1 MLSTMMNTGMS
12 RTVPKAKRRV
22 MIVSA
27 SDKIFDFAADLLP
40 PGEFVFEEP
49 ARSAGEAK
57 RTLIQARVDILII
70 NTPLPDDFGTELATE
85 LSDSTMGILLLV
97 KNDLVDSTAYKVED
111 FGVLTLAKPCGKQSF
126 YQAVKLLSATSAK
139 LERLD
144 EKNRTLEEK
153 MADIRMVNRAKWLL
167 IDNLGMNEK
176 DAHHYIEKRAM
187 DSRQTRREVAEG
199 IIRTYDK

>member
-49 ARSAGEAK
+49 ARSAGEA
-57 RTLIQARVDILII
+57 RVDILII

-97 KNDLVDSTAYKVED
+97 KNDLVDQAAYKVED

>member
-12 RTVPKAKRRV
+12 RVVPKAKRRV

-97 KNDLVDSTAYKVED
+97 KKRSCRLD
-111 FGVLTLAKPCGKQSF
+111 GVQGRGFRRPDAR
-126 YQAVKLLSATSAK
+126 QAVRQAELLSGGEAAVGD
-139 LERLD
+139 ER
-144 EKNRTLEEK
+144 E
-153 MADIRMVNRAKWLL
+153 A
-167 IDNLGMNEK
+167 
-176 DAHHYIEKRAM
+176 
-187 DSRQTRREVAEG
+187 
-199 IIRTYDK
+199 

>member
-144 EKNRTLEEK
+144 E
-153 MADIRMVNRAKWLL
+153 
-167 IDNLGMNEK
+167 
-176 DAHHYIEKRAM
+176 
-187 DSRQTRREVAEG
+187 
-199 IIRTYDK
+199 

>member
-57 RTLIQARVDILII
+57 RTLIQARVI